1 MKKLTGEIINRNNLH
16 VKVSALSAAT
26 SLGVTELLM
35 GGCSLPGAYLKHRNF
50 ESTWRFWPV
59 HPIQTL

>member
-16 VKVSALSAAT
+16 VKVSTLSAAT

-35 GGCSLPGAYLKHRNF
+35 GGCSLPGAYLKHQNF
-50 ESTWRFWPV
+50 EST
-59 HPIQTL
+59 